1 MISASKYQHIINFM
15 SLLKVSL
22 CINRPKQ
29 RLLCMDT
36 RRGCR
41 SKRSPTP
48 WKNKNIFF
56 TVWGAFLLLFSMG
69 RALCFFV
76 FLWGAFF
83 IVWRPFCYF
92 FFTWGAFLPR
102 FPLGVGLFSQCG
114 GLFSLFFSMWGDFFV
129 FMGNFKSLWFFCKLA
144 PSPYD
149 LFCGRMLLC
158 NFHPM
163 SSAITYNGHYVPNKA
178 HCNTR
183 VQFTITMK

>member
-1 MISASKYQHIINFM
+1 M

-36 RRGCR
+36 GRGCR
-41 SKRSPTP
+41 SKRSTTP
-48 WKNKNIFF
+48 LKNKNIFCA
-56 TVWGAFLLLFSMG
+56 VWGAFLLLFFHGEGFMLRFSSYEG
-69 RALCFFV
+69 L
-76 FLWGAFF
+76 FF

-92 FFTWGAFLPR
+92 FFTWGPFCYVFL
-102 FPLGVGLFSQCG
+102 LVWGLFHNMRVFFAIFSPFG
-114 GLFSLFFSMWGDFFV
+114 GTFLSSWGILCLYGFFYGR
-129 FMGNFKSLWFFCKLA
+129 A

-149 LFCGRMLLC
+149 FCCGQMLLC

-163 SSAITYNGHYVPNKA
+163 SSAITYSGHYVPNKA